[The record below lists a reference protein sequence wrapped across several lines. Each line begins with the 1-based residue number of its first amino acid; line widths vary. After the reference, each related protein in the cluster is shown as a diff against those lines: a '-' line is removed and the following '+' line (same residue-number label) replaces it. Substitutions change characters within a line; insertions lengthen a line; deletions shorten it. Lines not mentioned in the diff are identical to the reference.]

1 MKEDRKIIRNYMK
14 KIDQKLECV
23 VIPLCFDPQR
33 PSEQIAFIDYH
44 EANEFCHET
53 SYELKE
59 LILYLPQNS
68 NIGKE
73 DIENNASYWRRHRP
87 IVKDQSLKIED
98 HIINF
103 RVVNDGVIYLIDP
116 KGKSTKELMALKG
129 SKELISER
137 NYWWDEMD
145 EFTFKLKV
153 HGNGD

>member
-1 MKEDRKIIRNYMK
+1 M
-14 KIDQKLECV
+14 
-23 VIPLCFDPQR
+23 
-33 PSEQIAFIDYH
+33 S
-44 EANEFCHET
+44 
-53 SYELKE
+53 
-59 LILYLPQNS
+59 PQNS
-68 NIGKE
+68 NIRKV

-98 HIINF
+98 HIINI